1 MTMSEILKDQKL
13 RNSEY
18 YGKQSTYDELYAKS
32 QKGMTFKY
40 LYKKI
45 TDNDNLL
52 LAYRNI
58 KKNGGSKTE
67 GTDGKNIE
75 DISSIGIDEYLKRM
89 KAMLNNYQPKAVKRV
104 EIPKPNGKKRPLGIP
119 SIWDRLVQQAI
130 LQVLEPIC
138 EAKFY
143 DSSFGFRPNSSSRNA
158 MARAVSLINRS
169 SMYHV
174 VDVDIKSFFDEVN
187 HKKLMRQ
194 LWTIGIRDKK
204 VLSIIHAILKAPI
217 RMPNGELSYPT
228 KGTPQG
234 GILSPLLS
242 NIVLNEFD
250 WWIAEQWETRRLRE
264 LKRCFKASGIEN
276 TWSHRSKL
284 RKTTKLKEMYI
295 VRYADDFKIFT
306 NSRKNAQRIFIAVEK
321 WLDERLKLPISK
333 EKSKITNLKKEES
346 EFLGFNIRA
355 VRKGREKNGKWKYV
369 AHTHVTNKALDRI
382 HNELSKQIV
391 NIQRSLNSNRALAGV
406 MKYNSMVIGVHNY
419 YNTATHV
426 AGDFRRMQD
435 QMNRKMY
442 NRFDKAVSRDG
453 SINSNGYTKN
463 GSYKGK
469 HAGYEP
475 YMKSKRVYYYMK
487 YPVLPIGFVKHRN
500 PMQKQLGICKYTE
513 EGRKL
518 IHKEQSAVS
527 EKALQWLRE
536 HPVIGGRASVEY
548 NDNRIS
554 LYVAQKGKCAVTGIE
569 LEAWDI
575 HCHHKVPYSISHDDG
590 YNNLIIISEN
600 VHKLTHAKR
609 EKTILKYLNLLKL
622 NEKQLSKVNLLRKK
636 AELDEIDIK
645 QILNEVA

>member
-1 MTMSEILKDQKL
+1 MTMSKILKDQKL

-18 YGKQSTYDELYAKS
+18 YGNTATYDELYAKS
-32 QKGMTFKY
+32 QQGITFKY
-40 LYKKI
+40 LFKKI
-45 TDNDNLL
+45 VDENNLL

-58 KKNGGSKTE
+58 KKNSGSKTE
-67 GTDGKNIE
+67 GSDGKNIE
-75 DISSIGIDEYLKRM
+75 DISALGIDEYIKRM
-89 KAMLNNYQPKAVKRV
+89 KAMLNNYQPKAVRRV

-143 DSSFGFRPNSSSRNA
+143 DSNFGFRPNSSSRNA
-158 MARAVSLINRS
+158 MARAVNLVNLS

-174 VDVDIKSFFDEVN
+174 VDVDIKGFFDEVN

-194 LWTIGIRDKK
+194 LWTFGIRDKK
-204 VLSIIHAILKAPI
+204 VLSIIKSILKAPI
-217 RMPNGELSYPT
+217 RMPNGEICYPV

-250 WWIAEQWETRRLRE
+250 WWIANQWETRRLSE
-264 LKRCFKASGIEN
+264 LKRTFKKSGIEN
-276 TWSHRSKL
+276 TWGHRNKL

-306 NSRKNAQRIFIAVEK
+306 NSERNARKIFIAVNK
-321 WLDERLKLPISK
+321 WLDERLKLPIST
-333 EKSKITNLKKEES
+333 EKSKITNLKKEAS

-355 VRKGREKNGKWKYV
+355 VRKGKDKREKWKYI
-369 AHTHVTNKALDRI
+369 AHTHVTDKALERI
-382 HNELSKQIV
+382 HNDLSKQVV
-391 NIQRSLNSNRALAGV
+391 NIQRSSNSDRALAGI

-442 NRFDKAVSRDG
+442 NRFAKAVRRDG
-453 SINSNGYTKN
+453 SSNSNGYTKN

-475 YMKSKRVYYYMK
+475 YMKSKRVYYYMR

-500 PMQKQLGICKYTE
+500 PMQKQKGICKYTE

-518 IHKEQSAVS
+518 IHKEQLTVS
-527 EKALQWLRE
+527 EKSLQWLRE

-554 LYVAQKGKCAVTGIE
+554 LYVAQKGKCAITGAE

-575 HCHHKVPYSISHDDG
+575 HCHHKVPWTISKDDSYS
-590 YNNLIIISEN
+590 NLIIVSNN
-600 VHKLTHAKR
+600 VHKLIHAKR
-609 EKTILKYLNLLKL
+609 ERTIKKYLDLLKL
-622 NEKQLSKVNLLRKK
+622 DSKQLSKINLLRKK
-636 AELDEIDIK
+636 AELDVITI
-645 QILNEVA
+645 

>member
-18 YGKQSTYDELYAKS
+18 YGKQATYDELYAKS
-32 QKGMTFKY
+32 QQGVAFKY

-45 TDNDNLL
+45 IEDDNLL

-67 GTDGKNIE
+67 GSDGLNIE
-75 DISSIGIDEYLKRM
+75 DISALGLEEYLKRM
-89 KAMLNNYQPKAVKRV
+89 KAMLNNYEPKAVKRV

-119 SIWDRLVQQAI
+119 SIWDRLIQQAI

-143 DSSFGFRPNSSSRNA
+143 ESSFGFRPNSSSRNA
-158 MARAVSLINRS
+158 MARAVHLVNRS

-174 VDVDIKSFFDEVN
+174 VDVDIKGFFDEVN
-187 HKKLMRQ
+187 HKKLMQQ
-194 LWTIGIRDKK
+194 LWTIGIRDNK
-204 VLSIIHAILKAPI
+204 VLSIIKAILKAPVK
-217 RMPNGELSYPT
+217 MPNGDIQYPT

-242 NIVLNEFD
+242 NVVLNEFD
-250 WWIAEQWETRRLRE
+250 WWIADQWENRRLKE
-264 LKRCFKASGIEN
+264 LKRSFKKSGLEN

-306 NSRKNAQRIFIAVEK
+306 SSKENAEKIFVAVQK
-321 WLDERLKLPISK
+321 WLDERLKLPISM
-333 EKSKITNLKKEES
+333 EKSKITNLKKEAS

-355 VRKGREKNGKWKYV
+355 TRKSKDKNGKWTYV
-369 AHTHVTNKALDRI
+369 AYTHVIDKALERI
-382 HNELSKQIV
+382 HKDLSEQVV
-391 NIQRSLNSNRALAGV
+391 NIQRSSNSDRALAGI

-426 AGDFRRMQD
+426 SGDFRRMQD
-435 QMNRKMY
+435 QLNRKMY
-442 NRFDKAVSRDG
+442 NRFHKAVRRDG
-453 SINSNGYTKN
+453 STNSKGYTKN
-463 GSYKGK
+463 GKYEGK
-469 HAGYEP
+469 NAGYEP
-475 YMKSKRVYYYMK
+475 YMKSKRLHYYMR

-500 PMQKQLGICKYTE
+500 PMQKQKGICKYTE
-513 EGRKL
+513 TGRKL
-518 IHKEQSAVS
+518 IHKEQTSVS

-554 LYVAQKGKCAVTGIE
+554 LYVVQRGKCAITGIE
-569 LEAWDI
+569 LDAWDI
-575 HCHHKVPYSISHDDG
+575 HCHHKVPYSISKDDS
-590 YNNLIIISEN
+590 YSNLIIVSQN
-600 VHKLTHAKR
+600 VHKLIHAKR
-609 EKTILKYLNLLKL
+609 EKTIKKYLNLLQL
-622 NEKQLSKVNLLRKK
+622 DNKQLSKLNLLRKK
-636 AELDEIDIK
+636 AELDEIT
-645 QILNEVA
+645 N